1 MIAKFPARLI
11 FEIIYSNIYF
21 NETITKPIKLH
32 NRVSMPKLHNGGIS
46 PQTSD
51 YVLLKETFVL

>member
-21 NETITKPIKLH
+21 NETITKSIKLH
-32 NRVSMPKLHNGGIS
+32 NRVSMPKLYNGGIS

-51 YVLLKETFVL
+51 YV